1 MSGTYSDALG
11 GILPGTTGNLDPS
24 SAARPAG
31 SAGIAL
37 GTGTGMHGVIPMVSN
52 IGGGIANVITEF
64 DDWLKKPFKTPMSP
78 ASVVILVGTILVAIW
93 IWNMVFYHVRIAAE
107 AI

>member
-24 SAARPAG
+24 SAAKPAG

-52 IGGGIANVITEF
+52 IGGGITNAITEF
-64 DDWLKKPFKTPMSP
+64 DDWLKTPFKTPMSIG
-78 ASVVILVGTILVAIW
+78 SVALLVGVILVSIL
-93 IWNMVFYHVRIAAE
+93 IWNMVIYHVRIAAE